1 MIDRLLRWIDRCS
14 RIGACLSALCMLLI
28 VGLVATEVALRT
40 LAGRSTLVAD
50 EYSGYLMVAT
60 VLFGLAY
67 TLASDGHIRITIL
80 TGRLPEKPQRWF
92 ESLAALLALLLCL
105 YLFRHACVMVYDTW
119 SLGMTADSIAETPLW
134 IPQLSLL
141 AGLALLCLQLL
152 AEMLRRL
159 PFLPTR

>member
-1 MIDRLLRWIDRCS
+1 
-14 RIGACLSALCMLLI
+14 MLLI

>member
-1 MIDRLLRWIDRCS
+1 
-14 RIGACLSALCMLLI
+14 MLLI

-60 VLFGLAY
+60 VLFGLAH
-67 TLASDGHIRITIL
+67 TLASGGHIRITIL
-80 TGRLPEKPQRWF
+80 TGRLPEKPRRWL
-92 ESLAALLALLLCL
+92 ESLTALLALLLCL
-105 YLFRHACVMVYDTW
+105 YLFRHAYAMVYDTW

-141 AGLALLCLQLL
+141 GGLALLCLQLL

-159 PFLPTR
+159 PLLPTR